1 MGKSI
6 YMSYGAED
14 TTAQLERVNLLEELY
29 IRDGRN
35 NPDHPWNGHYTGL
48 YLKYYRAPDSSP
60 D

>member
-6 YMSYGAED
+6 YMPYGAED
-14 TTAQLERVNLLEELY
+14 TTAQMERVHLLEELY
-29 IRDGRN
+29 IRDGRDI
-35 NPDHPWNGHYTGL
+35 PEHPWNGRYTGL

>member
-1 MGKSI
+1 
-6 YMSYGAED
+6 MSYGAED

-35 NPDHPWNGHYTGL
+35 NPDHTWNGHYTGL
-48 YLKYYRAPDSSP
+48 YLKYHRAPDSSP

>member
-1 MGKSI
+1 
-6 YMSYGAED
+6 MSYGAED

-48 YLKYYRAPDSSP
+48 YLKYHSAPNSTP

>member
-14 TTAQLERVNLLEELY
+14 TTAQMARVNLLEELY
-29 IRDGRN
+29 IRDGRDI
-35 NPDHPWNGHYTGL
+35 PEHPWNGRYTGL